1 MNDVHARSHG
11 NTEARSLSWTDQNK
25 CSVFP
30 CFRDPYVKYIQTMKR
45 LAVFALFMLLVTV
58 PSAQSDPKTAALAW
72 IDGNAT
78 TLNRVNRNIWSWAE
92 TGLEEVKSSKELQD
106 VLRSN
111 GFTVEAGVAGMPT
124 AFVASYGTGKPVIG
138 ILAEFDALPG
148 LSQDAS
154 AERKARSEVMAG
166 HGCGHS
172 VFGTAST
179 GAAIAIKQMLA
190 AGSIKGTVKLF
201 GTPAEETGI
210 GKTYMLREG
219 SFKDVDTILSWHAG
233 DRTAAAWDYS
243 KAMVS
248 VKFRFEGLPSHAS
261 VSPHQGKSALD
272 AVELMSMGVNYM
284 REHVKEDTRI
294 HYVITNG
301 GGQPN
306 VVPPNAEVWYYLRA
320 NKHTDV
326 EEYYVWLTEIAR
338 AAAAMSRTKLVEAR
352 VDADMHEVL
361 PNRALVEA
369 IHKNLE
375 LIGPPAFDDRE
386 KAFARATQKDL
397 KPLPALA
404 LAERIEPLESG
415 QPSQGT
421 HSTDVGDLTWFFP
434 VGQFTAATYSYGAP
448 GHSWQVAACT
458 GMSIG
463 EKGMLVAAKTIAAT
477 AVDLYRTPALLER
490 AREDQKKMMAGL
502 KYSTLIPEGQK
513 APKTIR

>member
-1 MNDVHARSHG
+1 MKQTFVVAL
-11 NTEARSLSWTDQNK
+11 TLLS
-25 CSVFP
+25 
-30 CFRDPYVKYIQTMKR
+30 I
-45 LAVFALFMLLVTV
+45 TV
-58 PSAQSDPKTAALAW
+58 PSAQTDPKAASIAW
-72 IDGNAT
+72 LDANVS
-78 TLNRVNRNIWSWAE
+78 TLNRINRNIWSWAE
-92 TGLEEVKSSKELQD
+92 TGLEEVRSSKELQD
-106 VLRSN
+106 ALRAN
-111 GFTVEAGVAGMPT
+111 GFQVEAGVATMPT
-124 AFVASYGTGKPVIG
+124 AFVASYGTGRPVIG

-148 LSQDAS
+148 LSQDAG
-154 AERKARSEVMAG
+154 AERKSRPEVMAG

-179 GAAIAIKQMLA
+179 GAAIAIKQALA
-190 AGSIKGTVKLF
+190 AGTIKGTVKLF

-219 SFKDVDTILSWHAG
+219 AFKDVDTILSWHAG
-233 DRTAAAWDYS
+233 DRTAAAWDFS

-261 VSPHQGKSALD
+261 VSPHMGRSALD
-272 AVELMSMGVNYM
+272 AVELMSVGVNYM

-306 VVPPNAEVWYYLRA
+306 VVPPSAEVWYYLRA

-338 AAAAMSRTKLVEAR
+338 AAAAMSRTKLAEAR

-361 PNRALVEA
+361 PNRTLVEL
-369 IHKNLE
+369 IQKNLE
-375 LIGPPAFDDRE
+375 LVGPPVFDDRE

-397 KPLPALA
+397 KPQPSLA

-415 QPSQGT
+415 PPEQGT
-421 HSTDVGDLTWFFP
+421 HSTDVGDLTWFLP

-448 GHSWQVAACT
+448 GHSWQIAACT

-477 AVDLYRTPALLER
+477 AIDLYRSPATLDKAR
-490 AREDQKKMMAGL
+490 ADQKQMLSGL
-502 KYSTLIPEGQK
+502 KYTTLIPEGQK

>member
-1 MNDVHARSHG
+1 
-11 NTEARSLSWTDQNK
+11 
-25 CSVFP
+25 
-30 CFRDPYVKYIQTMKR
+30 MKK
-45 LAVFALFMLLVTV
+45 LLLPLVLVTLSIQ
-58 PSAQSDPKTAALAW
+58 PSAQSDPKVVAIAW
-72 IDGNAT
+72 VDSNIA
-78 TLNRVNRNIWSWAE
+78 TLNRVNRNIWGWAE
-92 TGLEEVKSSKELQD
+92 TGLEEVKSSQELQD
-106 VLRSN
+106 LLRAN
-111 GFTVEAGVAGMPT
+111 GFTVESGVAGMPT
-124 AFVASYGTGKPVIG
+124 AFTATFGAGAPVIG

-148 LSQDAS
+148 LSQEAS
-154 AERKARSEVMAG
+154 AERKSRPEVMAG

-179 GAAIAIKQMLA
+179 GAAIAIKQALA
-190 AGSIKGTVKLF
+190 AGAIKGTVKLF

-219 SFKDVDTILSWHAG
+219 VFKGVDTILAWHAG

-248 VKFRFEGLPSHAS
+248 VKFKFEGLPSHAS
-261 VSPHQGKSALD
+261 VSPERGRSALD
-272 AVELMSMGVNYM
+272 AVELMSVGVNYM

-306 VVPPNAEVWYYLRA
+306 VVPPSAEVWYYLRA

-326 EEYYVWLTEIAR
+326 EDYFVWLQEIAR
-338 AAAAMSRTKLVEAR
+338 AAAAMSRTKLIETR

-361 PNRALVEA
+361 PNRTLVEM
-369 IHKNLE
+369 IQKNLE
-375 LIGPPAFDDRE
+375 LIGPPAFDERE

-397 KPLPALA
+397 KPVPELA
-404 LAERIEPLESG
+404 LAERVEPLPAGKPE
-415 QPSQGT
+415 QGT

-448 GHSWQVAACT
+448 GHSWQIAACT

-463 EKGMLVAAKTIAAT
+463 EKGMAVAAKTIAAT
-477 AVDLYRTPALLER
+477 AIDLYRTPAALER
-490 AREDQKKMMAGL
+490 ARADQRQMMSGQ

-513 APKTIR
+513 APKSIR

>member
-1 MNDVHARSHG
+1 
-11 NTEARSLSWTDQNK
+11 
-25 CSVFP
+25 
-30 CFRDPYVKYIQTMKR
+30 MKKL
-45 LAVFALFMLLVTV
+45 LAAAFAVLAITS
-58 PSAQSDPKTAALAW
+58 PSAQSDPKQAAIAW
-72 IDGNAT
+72 VDANAAV
-78 TLNRVNRNIWSWAE
+78 LNRVNRNIWGWAE
-92 TGLEEVKSSKELQD
+92 TGLEEVKSSNELQEL
-106 VLRSN
+106 LRTN
-111 GFTVEAGVAGMPT
+111 GFTIESGVAGMPT
-124 AFVASYGTGKPVIG
+124 AFVASYGSGTPVIG

-148 LSQDAS
+148 LSQDAT
-154 AERKARSEVMAG
+154 AERKSRPEVMAG

-179 GAAIAIKQMLA
+179 AAAIAIKQALA
-190 AGSIKGTVKLF
+190 SGSIKGTVKLF

-210 GKTYMLREG
+210 GKTYMLRDG
-219 SFKDVDTILSWHAG
+219 TFKGVDTILAWHAG

-248 VKFRFEGLPSHAS
+248 VKFRFEGLPAHAS
-261 VSPHQGKSALD
+261 VSPHMGKSALD
-272 AVELMSMGVNYM
+272 AVELMSVGVNFM

-306 VVPPNAEVWYYLRA
+306 VVPPSAEVWYYLRA

-326 EEYYVWLTEIAR
+326 EDYFVWLSDIAR
-338 AAAAMSRTKLVEAR
+338 SAATMSRTRLVEAR
-352 VDADMHEVL
+352 IDADMHEVL
-361 PNRALVEA
+361 PNRTLSEL

-375 LIGPPAFDDRE
+375 LVGPPAFDDRE

-397 KPLPALA
+397 KPQPALA
-404 LAERIEPLESG
+404 LAERVEPLPPGAPE
-415 QPSQGT
+415 QGT

-448 GHSWQVAACT
+448 GHSWQVVACT

-477 AVDLYRTPALLER
+477 AVDLYRSPATIEKAR
-490 AREDQKKMMAGL
+490 ADQKQMLSGL

-513 APKTIR
+513 APRTIR

>member
-1 MNDVHARSHG
+1 
-11 NTEARSLSWTDQNK
+11 
-25 CSVFP
+25 
-30 CFRDPYVKYIQTMKR
+30 MKR
-45 LAVFALFMLLVTV
+45 LLTFAALALLTIH
-58 PSAQSDPKTAALAW
+58 PSAQSDPKATALAW
-72 IDGNAT
+72 VDANAA
-78 TLNRVNRNIWSWAE
+78 TLNRVNRNIWTWAE

-106 VLRSN
+106 LLRAN
-111 GFTVEAGVAGMPT
+111 GFTVEAAVAGMPT
-124 AFVASYGTGKPVIG
+124 AFVASYGTGQPVIG

-148 LSQDAS
+148 LSQDAT
-154 AERKARSEVMAG
+154 AERKSRPEVMAG

-179 GAAIAIKQMLA
+179 GAAIAIKQALA
-190 AGSIKGTVKLF
+190 AGTIKGTVKLF

-219 SFKDVDTILSWHAG
+219 TFAGVDTILGWHAG
-233 DRTAAAWDYS
+233 DATAAGWDYS

-248 VKFRFEGLPSHAS
+248 VKFKFEGLPSHAS
-261 VSPHQGKSALD
+261 VSPHQGRSALD

-306 VVPPNAEVWYYLRA
+306 VVPPHAEVWYYLRA

-338 AAAAMSRTKLVEAR
+338 AAAAMSRTKLVETR

-361 PNRALVEA
+361 PNRTLVEL
-369 IHKNLE
+369 IQKNLE
-375 LIGPPAFDDRE
+375 LVGPPVFDDRE

-397 KPLPALA
+397 KPQPALA
-404 LAERIEPLESG
+404 LAERIEPLPAG
-415 QPSQGT
+415 PPRQGT

-434 VGQFTAATYSYGAP
+434 VGQLTAATYSYGAP
-448 GHSWQVAACT
+448 GHSWQVVACT

-463 EKGMLVAAKTIAAT
+463 EKGMMVAAKALAAT
-477 AVDLYRTPALLER
+477 GIDLYRSPATIEKAR
-490 AREDQKKMMAGL
+490 ADQKQMMAGL
-502 KYSTLIPEGQK
+502 KYMTLIPEGQK
-513 APKTIR
+513 APRTIR

>member
-1 MNDVHARSHG
+1 MKTLALVALVLF
-11 NTEARSLSWTDQNK
+11 ASLAQL
-25 CSVFP
+25 P
-30 CFRDPYVKYIQTMKR
+30 
-45 LAVFALFMLLVTV
+45 
-58 PSAQSDPKTAALAW
+58 AQSDPKSAALGW
-72 IDGNAT
+72 IESNGAT
-78 TLNRVNRNIWSWAE
+78 LRSVNRNIWTWAE
-92 TGLEEVKSSKELQD
+92 TGLEETKSSEELQSL
-106 VLRSN
+106 LRAN

-124 AFVASYGTGKPVIG
+124 AFVASYGSGKPVIG

-154 AERKARSEVMAG
+154 PERTNRAGATAG

-172 VFGTAST
+172 VFGTASS
-179 GAAIAIKQMLA
+179 GAAVAIKQALA
-190 AGSIKGTVKLF
+190 SGAIKGTIKLF

-219 SFKDVDTILSWHAG
+219 AFKDVDTLLSWHAL
-233 DRTAAAWDYS
+233 DRTMATWDYS

-248 VKFRFEGLPSHAS
+248 VKFKFEGLPSHAS

-272 AVELMSMGVNYM
+272 AVELMSVGVNFM

-306 VVPPNAEVWYYLRA
+306 VVPPSAEVWYYLRA

-326 EEYYVWLTEIAR
+326 EEYFVWLTEIAR
-338 AAAAMSRTKLVEAR
+338 AAAAMSRTRLIETR
-352 VDADMHEVL
+352 VDADLHEVL
-361 PNRALVEA
+361 PNRTLVEV
-369 IHKNLE
+369 IQKNLE
-375 LIGPPAFDDRE
+375 LVGPPVFDERE

-397 KPLPALA
+397 RPQPALA
-404 LAERIEPLESG
+404 LAERVEPLSSG
-415 QPSQGT
+415 PPTQGV

-448 GHSWQVAACT
+448 GHSWQIVACT
-458 GMSIG
+458 GTSIG
-463 EKGMLVAAKTIAAT
+463 EKGMMVAAKTLAGT
-477 AVDLYRTPALLER
+477 AIDLYRSPELIQR
-490 AREDQKKMMAGL
+490 AREDLKKTMADQK
-502 KYSTLIPEGQK
+502 YVTLIPEGQK